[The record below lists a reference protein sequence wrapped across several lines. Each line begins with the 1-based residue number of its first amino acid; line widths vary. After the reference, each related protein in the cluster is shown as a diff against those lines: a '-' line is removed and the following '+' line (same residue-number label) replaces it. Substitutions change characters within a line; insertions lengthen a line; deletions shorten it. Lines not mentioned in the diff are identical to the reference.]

1 MRKQI
6 ATVACVLAI
15 ASPCL
20 CAGQADPLVGA
31 WEVVYGQYGLPDAA
45 VELKSPQRPV
55 QLKVFAG
62 GRFAYVR
69 HKEDGS
75 FQAAS
80 AGSYLIDGDRY
91 SEKTEWSSVPQAIG
105 TTVTFRWR
113 RVGDSLCVSGPLEV
127 LDSEGKQV
135 GGVKQMKEVMR
146 RAGTT
151 GFGETECQ

>member
-1 MRKQI
+1 MRKRC
-6 ATVACVLAI
+6 AMLACVLAT

-20 CAGQADPLVGA
+20 CADLEDPLVGA

-91 SEKTEWSSVPQAIG
+91 SEKTEWSSAPQAIG
-105 TTVTFRWR
+105 TKVTFRWR
-113 RVGDSLCVSGPLEV
+113 RVGDRLCMSGPLEV
-127 LDSEGKQV
+127 VDNQGKRV
-135 GGVKQMKEVMR
+135 EGVKEMKEVMR